1 MGKILAKRRIRV
13 ADNLYRDGR
22 GRYFARRKEGKK
34 TVWHDLNTDNP
45 DRAKSLKSAWLLES
59 KALDP
64 SAGSF
69 ILGELVQTWL
79 DGKSALRGGSLRVCL
94 CNADV
99 FRRTFQGDG
108 TGMKM
113 RVIDVRL
120 RHLVAWINHTAVE
133 RKWNKSTFNRYRTLL
148 FNLFEIAVA
157 NKIISHSPFDSRQIP
172 PKRRTEIADDVERP
186 IPSAEE
192 FYAII
197 ADVRK
202 QRGGRRPNGDGEQS
216 ADFLRL
222 LGEAAV
228 GQAEA
233 QDLKWPQISETHI
246 TFVRRKTGRKFLVP
260 LYRFAD
266 GEPCL
271 ADFVAELRA
280 LPHDPKGPVF
290 KVADPKAALAKA
302 CDRLKIR
309 RYTPRNLRQF
319 GIVRLLRKG
328 MSFKQ
333 VGDWQGHR
341 DGGMLVASRYAFVQA
356 ADHDAQE
363 ARALARLAECN
374 S

>member
-1 MGKILAKRRIRV
+1 MKKPLAKKRIRV

-22 GRYFARRKEGKK
+22 GRYFARRKDGKK
-34 TVWHDLNTDNP
+34 TVWHDLETDNSE
-45 DRAKSLKSAWLLES
+45 RAKSLKEAWLVEAR
-59 KALDP
+59 ALDT
-64 SAGSF
+64 SAGRF
-69 ILGELVQTWL
+69 TVGELVTMWL
-79 DGKSALRGGSLRVCL
+79 DGKSALKGGSLRVCT

-99 FRRTFQGDG
+99 FRATFQGDG
-108 TGMKM
+108 TAMKM
-113 RVIDVRL
+113 HVADVRL
-120 RHLVAWINHTAVE
+120 RHLVTWINHTAKE
-133 RKWNKSTFNRYRTLL
+133 RNWNKSTFNRYRTLA

-157 NKIISHSPFDSRQIP
+157 NKIISHTPFDSRQIP
-172 PKRRTEIADDVERP
+172 SKRRAGIADDVERP
-186 IPSAEE
+186 IPSADE

-202 QRGGRRPNGDGEQS
+202 QKGGRRPNGDGEQS
-216 ADFLRL
+216 ANFLRL

-228 GQAEA
+228 GQAEV
-233 QDLKWPQISETHI
+233 QDLKWPQVSETHI

-260 LYRFAD
+260 LYRFGE

-290 KVADPKAALAKA
+290 EVADPKAALAKA

-363 ARALARLAECN
+363 ARALARLTVGN